1 MRLAAILSPP
11 SSLSLERNAR
21 KRVSDFLEALHKVK
35 QPVTALTYE
44 EAMTRADL
52 AASFVEHPYW
62 AIMGKMLS
70 GTIQAETEQ
79 LLSGDDHKE
88 VNRASVAM
96 CRKLLQMPFFDIEQG
111 QLAQREYLKAQ
122 ALSARRRA
130 TQSGIAPHEVQ

>member
-1 MRLAAILSPP
+1 
-11 SSLSLERNAR
+11 
-21 KRVSDFLEALHKVK
+21 
-35 QPVTALTYE
+35 
-44 EAMTRADL
+44 MTRADL

-122 ALSARRRA
+122 AQSARRRT
-130 TQSGIAPHEVQ
+130 TQSGIEPREV